1 MKSTAVTRKFLKLYK
16 GFHKGLPPV
25 VVDGKTL
32 DRETQLLLQASKLPD
47 LCRMS
52 VPMARRQVDLLARFL
67 SQVQVDTPLQIRN
80 EVLTL
85 GSNKRRIKI
94 RRYVNEQSESDHT
107 LLYFHGGGWV
117 VGNLDSHDGMC
128 RVLSATSGV
137 EVISVDYP
145 LAPEHPYPAA
155 GDVVLQTFEHYLEKK
170 PAESLLMGGDSA
182 GGHLTVEALLACKKK
197 SLPQPSLQ
205 LLIYPTVSGLR
216 EPTASLETYGH
227 DFYLTLD
234 TMKWFRNHYK
244 MAKGIDFFED
254 LSGLAPALVVVAGFD
269 PLLDEGR
276 MLHQALQ
283 DHGVRSQYL
292 EFPSLIHG
300 FAQMIGVVKEARRA
314 MKQIG
319 LEIKQNLS

>member
-1 MKSTAVTRKFLKLYK
+1 
-16 GFHKGLPPV
+16 
-25 VVDGKTL
+25 
-32 DRETQLLLQASKLPD
+32 
-47 LCRMS
+47 MS
-52 VPMARRQVDLLARFL
+52 P
-67 SQVQVDTPLQIRN
+67 
-80 EVLTL
+80 
-85 GSNKRRIKI
+85 G
-94 RRYVNEQSESDHT
+94 
-107 LLYFHGGGWV
+107 
-117 VGNLDSHDGMC
+117 
-128 RVLSATSGV
+128 RVL
-137 EVISVDYP
+137 VILIMNIDFS
-145 LAPEHPYPAA
+145 
-155 GDVVLQTFEHYLEKK
+155 LEK
-170 PAESLLMGGDSA
+170 
-182 GGHLTVEALLACKKK
+182 
-197 SLPQPSLQ
+197 
-205 LLIYPTVSGLR
+205 
-216 EPTASLETYGH
+216 PTASLETYGH